1 MKKTICLALALL
13 LICSIFAGCSSAKQE
28 SPTPA
33 ETPAA
38 DAQQPAQEPA
48 AEPAPDD
55 GAETPAFTKLDI
67 ACFTGGY
74 GDMWA
79 ELVELFKQ
87 TYPDVEVVADLSN
100 DVREVVSRAL
110 NN

>member
-48 AEPAPDD
+48 AEPA
-55 GAETPAFTKLDI
+55 
-67 ACFTGGY
+67 
-74 GDMWA
+74 
-79 ELVELFKQ
+79 
-87 TYPDVEVVADLSN
+87 ADC
-100 DVREVVSRAL
+100 
-110 NN
+110 